1 MWRAQI
7 AVTAVSLLVVTIL
20 VSRMGGRFF
29 PLYQV
34 QSQDIGTLLLLSI
47 SLLIAAFWMPRWR
60 LPTPG
65 ALWLSFAG
73 LVIVGLLGFGSY
85 TLMDAFPL
93 SVDERMV
100 VFDMA
105 VFDRMRLATPLSPDW
120 RPYVQALFPAFL
132 LGGKMSPG
140 LVSSYLPMNALLRL
154 AFSKLADPVLFNPL
168 LAFAGGAALFD
179 IARRTFGRDDPACW
193 VSLLVY
199 GLSAQMLIN
208 AMTVYSMTA
217 HMALN
222 LIWLAAFLR
231 GGKAGLLI
239 AIATGFV
246 ATGLHQL
253 AYHPFFVA
261 PFLLWRLRRGEW
273 KLVLVYA
280 VAYSAIVLWW
290 AVYPILEVREIAGAT
305 RQPIDVSLATRVSEI
320 LVDRPGG
327 TAITMFLNLLHFI
340 AWQNFALLALLPAA
354 MVVAIRDRGLAGALL
369 LGIVLWLTFIALV
382 IPFQGH
388 GWGYRYL
395 HPYFGSFALLGGF
408 GYRELRIALGSRIDG
423 VVLGLS
429 GVTAIAAIPMLC
441 AAASGLVRPYVAV
454 DKLMASQ
461 ATPMVIVDTEFRPTV
476 DGKWAGNP
484 IENVRNLPDMTNRP
498 LRLSGRDLDSEGLL
512 ELCRR
517 GAVTVITRAD
527 LHRAGFGLNIASDS
541 PEFIALTT
549 GVGRSM
555 PGCLKPARVSFPG

>member
-1 MWRAQI
+1 MV
-7 AVTAVSLLVVTIL
+7 VTAVTLLAITIL
-20 VSRMGGRFF
+20 VSRIGGRFF

-34 QSQDIGTLLLLSI
+34 QSQDIRPLLLLSI
-47 SLLIAAFWMPRWR
+47 SLLVVALWMPRWE

-65 ALWLSFAG
+65 DRWLAFAG
-73 LVIVGLLGFGSY
+73 VAIVGLLAFGSY
-85 TLMDAFPL
+85 ALMNDFPL

-105 VFDRMRLATPLSPDW
+105 VFDRMNLATPLSPDW
-120 RPYVQALFPAFL
+120 RPYVRALFPAFL
-132 LGGKMSPG
+132 LGGKMSSG

-168 LAFAGGAALFD
+168 LAFAGGAALLD
-179 IARRTFGRDDPACW
+179 VARRTFGRDDPACW
-193 VSLLVY
+193 VSLLIY

-208 AMTVYSMTA
+208 AMTAYSMTA

-231 GGKAGLLI
+231 GGKVGLPI
-239 AIATGFV
+239 AILTGFV

-261 PFLLWRLRRGEW
+261 PFLLWRLHRGEW

-280 VAYSAIVLWW
+280 AAYAAIVLWW
-290 AVYPILEVREIAGAT
+290 AVYPILAVREIAGAM
-305 RQPIDVSLATRVSEI
+305 RQPINVSLTARITESFAERRE
-320 LVDRPGG
+320 GA
-327 TAITMFLNLLHFI
+327 AITMFLNLLHFI
-340 AWQNFALLALLPAA
+340 AWQNFALLPLLPAA
-354 MVVAIRDRGLAGALL
+354 TVVAIRDRGLAGALL

-395 HPYFGSFALLGGF
+395 HPYLGSFALLCGF
-408 GYRELRIALGSRIDG
+408 AYRELRTALGRRVDG
-423 VVLGLS
+423 VVLALS
-429 GVTAIAAIPMLC
+429 GVTAVAAIPMLC
-441 AAASGLVRPYVAV
+441 VAASALIRPYVAV

-461 ATPMVIVDTEFRPTV
+461 TTPMVVVDTEFRPTV

-484 IENVRNLPDMTNRP
+484 IENVRNRPDLTNRP
-498 LRLSGRDLDSEGLL
+498 LRFSSRDLDSERLL

-517 GAVTVITRAD
+517 GTVTPITRTD

-541 PEFIALTT
+541 PEFIALTA
-549 GVGRSM
+549 GVERRM
-555 PGCLKPARVSFPG
+555 PDCLKTASVSFHG